1 MAASGPGGLP
11 VASRHDEAAH
21 FHGPGSLK
29 RQKAKE
35 EPDAEKTSAA
45 KSEPVHGWFPSAS
58 SAVAS
63 SSWRPQLVLEK
74 WETDCKHEEAEP
86 AKSEDWEEVKW
97 EESEVPGEE
106 GPLDDAQQQA
116 SGEPPVRRPVEDTL
130 ENVID
135 GIKTGRLA
143 ALAQTMQDDIGFQDS
158 AWEKMPPRNALQ
170 AFLGRYTHAK
180 NPEYFFEYITNGND
194 KYLARVVTPAF
205 FGRHYGGYV
214 PVEKRLAETD
224 ACSVFKHDIDVDRA
238 RKWLLPPLQKIRQH
252 CMLSKVQKE
261 DLSARGWDAEVVQN
275 DVYMLVYSGFR
286 ELGCRTAFWDGNVS
300 EPPMIGKK
308 AE

>member
-1 MAASGPGGLP
+1 MKRPIF
-11 VASRHDEAAH
+11 R
-21 FHGPGSLK
+21 GPGSLT
-29 RQKAKE
+29 RQKVKE
-35 EPDAEKTSAA
+35 EPDSQNTSAL
-45 KSEPVHGWFPSAS
+45 KSGPVHEWFPSS
-58 SAVAS
+58 SI
-63 SSWRPQLVLEK
+63 EK
-74 WETDCKHEEAEP
+74 WDTDCKHEQAEAS
-86 AKSEDWEEVKW
+86 KSEDWEEVKW
-97 EESEVPGEE
+97 EESEVPGQE
-106 GPLDDAQQQA
+106 GPLDDARQQA
-116 SGEPPVRRPVEDTL
+116 SAEPAVRRPVEDSL
-130 ENVID
+130 DNVIE
-135 GIKTGRLA
+135 GIKTGKLA
-143 ALAQTMQDDIGFQDS
+143 ALAQTMQDEIGFKDS
-158 AWEKMPPRNALQ
+158 AWERMAPRNAVQ

-180 NPEYFFEYITNGND
+180 NPEYHFQYSAKGND

-261 DLSARGWDAEVVQN
+261 DLSARGFDAETVQN
-275 DVYMLVYSGFR
+275 DIYMLLYSGFR
-286 ELGCRTAFWDGNVS
+286 ELGCRAAFWDGNVS

>member
-1 MAASGPGGLP
+1 MKRPIFT
-11 VASRHDEAAH
+11 D
-21 FHGPGSLK
+21 PGSLT
-29 RQKAKE
+29 RQKVKE
-35 EPDAEKTSAA
+35 QPASAM
-45 KSEPVHGWFPSAS
+45 KSEPVHEWFPSAS

-63 SSWRPQLVLEK
+63 SSCRPQFLFEK
-74 WETDCKHEEAEP
+74 WDTDCKHEEAEA
-86 AKSEDWEEVKW
+86 AKSEDWEVKW
-97 EESEVPGEE
+97 EESEVPEEE

-130 ENVID
+130 ESVIEIE

-143 ALAQTMQDDIGFQDS
+143 ALAQTMQDDIGFKDS

-180 NPEYFFEYITNGND
+180 NPEYFFEYITTGND
-194 KYLARVVTPAF
+194 KYLATVVTPAF

-252 CMLSKVQKE
+252 CMLSKAQKE
-261 DLSARGWDAEVVQN
+261 DLSARGLDAEVVQN